1 MNIENE
7 IHENE
12 NLQPH
17 HHHHHKDAANAKSG
31 PAKKIIIAALTII
44 LICAASFGI
53 FALIRNVDYMRPVRD
68 ICSIYNNRETD
79 THKLLKLIYSSSD
92 RKAYSQ
98 AYKIIANSDTYYNYF
113 ENLPAQLEEY
123 LSLIHI

>member
-17 HHHHHKDAANAKSG
+17 HHHHHKEAANAKSG
-31 PAKKIIIAALTII
+31 SAKKIIIAALTII

-98 AYKIIANSDTYYNYF
+98 AYKIIANSDTCLLYTS
-113 ENLPAQLEEY
+113 P
-123 LSLIHI
+123 SPRDRG

>member
-17 HHHHHKDAANAKSG
+17 HHHHHKEAANAKSS

-98 AYKIIANSDTYYNYF
+98 AYKIIANS
-113 ENLPAQLEEY
+113 
-123 LSLIHI
+123 SL

>member
-1 MNIENE
+1 MNTENE

-17 HHHHHKDAANAKSG
+17 HHHHHKDAANAKSS

-53 FALIRNVDYMRPVRD
+53 FALIRNVDYMG
-68 ICSIYNNRETD
+68 
-79 THKLLKLIYSSSD
+79 HLQHL
-92 RKAYSQ
+92 
-98 AYKIIANSDTYYNYF
+98 
-113 ENLPAQLEEY
+113 
-123 LSLIHI
+123 